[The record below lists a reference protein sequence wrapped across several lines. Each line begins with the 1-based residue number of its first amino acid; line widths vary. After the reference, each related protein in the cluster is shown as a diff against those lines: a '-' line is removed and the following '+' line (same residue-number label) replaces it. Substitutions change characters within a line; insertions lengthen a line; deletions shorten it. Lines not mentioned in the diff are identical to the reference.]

1 MSGRSPGDIGANA
14 ESIAGQYLQ
23 SLGLQ
28 LLAQNFRTKAGEID
42 LIMRDGETLVFV
54 EVRYRRAVDFGLPVE
69 TISAAKRRRIVRAAA
84 HYLTTLLTIPD
95 CRFDVITLVGDTPTS
110 ESCDWIKGAFDTRD
124 SVWRG

>member
-1 MSGRSPGDIGANA
+1 MSTRSPGDIGANA
-14 ESIAGQYLQ
+14 EWIAGQYLQ
-23 SLGLQ
+23 SFGLQ

-69 TISAAKRRRIVRAAA
+69 TISAPKRRRIVRAAA
-84 HYLTTLLTIPD
+84 QYLTTLLAIPD
-95 CRFDVITLVGDTPTS
+95 CRFDVITLVGDTPSS
-110 ESCDWIKGAFDTRD
+110 EACDWIKSAFDTRD